1 MKKKKKRRQGV
12 FQMLLAGGLL
22 YPSLLL
28 AAGSS
33 TSFNLDTSVI
43 SGGGG
48 GMTSGSF
55 SSNATIGQPTPIMDQ
70 DDIPVPP
77 GSTNFAS
84 YPGYW
89 YTVDGEAG
97 CAGVAAF
104 ALCYGLSSAD
114 PGYNR
119 GCDFDKDNDI
129 DGSDLAELM
138 LSL

>member
-1 MKKKKKRRQGV
+1 MKKKKKRRQGI

-28 AAGSS
+28 AASSS

-55 SSNATIGQPTPIMDQ
+55 SNNATIGQPTPIMDQ
-70 DDIPVPP
+70 DDIPAPP
-77 GSTNFAS
+77 ESTDFVN

-89 YTVDGEAG
+89 YTIEGEAG
-97 CAGVAAF
+97 CGGVAAF
-104 ALCYGLSSAD
+104 ASCYGLTSAD
-114 PGYNR
+114 PAYNR

-129 DGSDLAELM
+129 DGSDLAVLM